1 LLSPS
6 SLDDKIPD
14 KLFFK
19 IGEVAA
25 LTGVKTHV
33 LRYWETEFVQFR
45 LKKSTSNQR
54 LYRRK
59 DIDLVLLLKDL
70 LYEQGFTLA
79 GAKKKLGE
87 GLAGVADPANEASS
101 TKEPSNLLLEIR
113 EELRALRNSIQPSP

>member
-1 LLSPS
+1 M
-6 SLDDKIPD
+6 DDKIPD

-25 LTGVKTHV
+25 LTGVKAHV
-33 LRYWETEFVQFR
+33 LRYWESEFVQFR

-59 DIDLVLLLKDL
+59 DIELVLLLKEL

-79 GAKKKLGE
+79 GAKKKLDESG
-87 GLAGVADPANEASS
+87 ADDA
-101 TKEPSNLLLEIR
+101 EPTTDAFSGKACHDLLLEIR
-113 EELRALRNSIQPSP
+113 EELLALRKSIQTSP

>member
-1 LLSPS
+1 MSSPS
-6 SLDDKIPD
+6 SIDDKIPD

-25 LTGVKTHV
+25 LTGVKAHV
-33 LRYWETEFVQFR
+33 LRYWESEFVQFR

-59 DIDLVLLLKDL
+59 DIDLVLLLKEL

-79 GAKKKLGE
+79 GAKKKLNE
-87 GLAGVADPANEASS
+87 SCADDA
-101 TKEPSNLLLEIR
+101 EPTTDAFSGKVCRDLLLEIR
-113 EELRALRNSIQPSP
+113 EELRALRNSIQTSP

>member
-1 LLSPS
+1 M
-6 SLDDKIPD
+6 DDKIPD

-25 LTGVKTHV
+25 LTGVKAHV
-33 LRYWETEFVQFR
+33 LRYWESEFVQFR

-79 GAKKKLGE
+79 GAKKKLDE
-87 GLAGVADPANEASS
+87 GGADDAEPAPEAFSG
-101 TKEPSNLLLEIR
+101 NVCRDLLLEIR
-113 EELRALRNSIQPSP
+113 KELLALRNSIQTSP

>member
-1 LLSPS
+1 M
-6 SLDDKIPD
+6 DDKIPD

-25 LTGVKTHV
+25 LTGVKAHV
-33 LRYWETEFVQFR
+33 LRYWESEFVQFR

-79 GAKKKLGE
+79 GAKKKLDE
-87 GLAGVADPANEASS
+87 GGADDAEPETEAFSG
-101 TKEPSNLLLEIR
+101 KVCRDLLLEIR
-113 EELRALRNSIQPSP
+113 EELRALRNSIQTSP

>member
-1 LLSPS
+1 
-6 SLDDKIPD
+6 LDDKIPD

-33 LRYWETEFVQFR
+33 LRYWESEFVQFR
-45 LKKSTSNQR
+45 LKKSSSNQR

-79 GAKKKLGE
+79 GAQKKLNE
-87 GLAGVADPANEASS
+87 GVAGLADPANEAAP
-101 TKEPSNLLLEIR
+101 TKGSRNLLLEIR